1 MRVTVAAWIGS
12 ANAGDELIFTALRTK
27 LLARGAHVTAISTTP
42 GSAHDKGVT
51 EVGHLAPVAVIS
63 AIRSSDA
70 LVFGGGGLLQ
80 DQTSPF
86 NLPYHLSRL
95 AIARAAGTPRAA
107 IGVGA
112 GPLHTAV
119 GRAQVRAALRGATA
133 VSARDRG
140 SVEVLRR
147 AGVTDVRLAADL
159 ALSLPAPRV
168 AAEDRICACLRPWRG
183 PRGRLPVTTR
193 ARRDVTAAPMVDRL
207 ARGLDEAAGRL
218 GLPVRLVAMQPGWDG
233 LLHARVA
240 ERMRA
245 TVTVVR
251 PPADRVLDV
260 IAASRVVVAMRYHAA
275 IAAVLAGRPAVVIGY
290 DPKLVGIAEAM
301 GPAARLLAWAPA
313 DLELLGAAMAGVA
326 HEGAD
331 LPKVLADLRARER
344 INDTVLDDLLEGVEV
359 RR

>member
-12 ANAGDELIFTALRTK
+12 ANAGDELIFAALRDK
-27 LLARGAHVTAISTTP
+27 LLARGTRVTAISTTP
-42 GSAHDKGVT
+42 RAGVHT
-51 EVGHLAPVAVIS
+51 VAHLAPAAVIT

-70 LVFGGGGLLQ
+70 FVLGGGGLLQ

-95 AIARAAGTPRAA
+95 AVARAAGTPRAVVG
-107 IGVGA
+107 IGA
-112 GPLHTAV
+112 GPLHSGL
-119 GRAQVRAALRGATA
+119 GRVQVRAALRGATA

-159 ALSLPAPRV
+159 ALALPAPTV
-168 AAEDRICACLRPWRG
+168 APTDRICACLRPWRTA
-183 PRGRLPVTTR
+183 RGRLPVSTR
-193 ARRDVTAAPMVDRL
+193 GRRDVTPGTMVDRL

-218 GLPVRLVAMQPGWDG
+218 GLPVRLVAMQPGWDD

-240 ERMRA
+240 ERMRTDVSVA
-245 TVTVVR
+245 S
-251 PPADRVLDV
+251 PPAARVLDE

-275 IAAVLAGRPAVVIGY
+275 IGAVLAGRPATLLGY
-290 DPKLVGIAEAM
+290 DPKLGGIAEAM
-301 GPAARLLAWAPA
+301 GPAARLLAWTPA
-313 DLELLGAAMAGVA
+313 ALDLLGAATTAVAAGGG
-326 HEGAD
+326 E
-331 LPKVLADLRARER
+331 LPAVLAGLRER
-344 INDTVLDDLLEGVEV
+344 ERVNDTVLDDLLDLAEA